1 MEVILMSRTLEE
13 QVEVIEELIRTANN
27 LINPEDSLA
36 YLQRKDLINRLYGTK
51 PSCFL
56 KLQPIGRDTSAYLL
70 PLCNRMGMEDPKV
83 IAVSMKIVKRF
94 LDDPNGRFDVN
105 ILNTL
110 LSKLQHRHSVLIKKV
125 PHPAKTAARKANV
138 TKMFNN
144 IKSHLDLDK
153 TRAGLS

>member
-1 MEVILMSRTLEE
+1 MSKNLDEQFEVL
-13 QVEVIEELIRTANN
+13 EELIRTANE
-27 LINPEDSLA
+27 LINPENSLA
-36 YLQRKDLINRLYGTK
+36 YLQKKDMIDRLYGEK

-56 KLQPIGRDTSAYLL
+56 KLAPIGRDTSAYLL
-70 PLCNRMGMEDPKV
+70 PLCNRRGMEDPKV
-83 IAVSMKIVKRF
+83 IRVSMKVVQRF
-94 LDDPNGRFDVN
+94 LDDPKGRFDVN

-110 LSKLQHRHSVLIKKV
+110 LSKLQHRHSVFSKTV
-125 PHPAKTAARKANV
+125 PKPARTAARKANV

>member
-1 MEVILMSRTLEE
+1 MSTTLEE
-13 QVEVIEELIRTANN
+13 QVEVLEELIRTANE
-27 LINPEDSLA
+27 LINPENSLA
-36 YLQRKDLINRLYGTK
+36 YLQKKDVIDRLYGDK

-56 KLQPIGRDTSAYLL
+56 KLQPIGRDTKTYLL
-70 PLCNRMGMEDPKV
+70 PLCNRSGMEDPKV
-83 IAVSMKIVKRF
+83 INVSMKIVKRF
-94 LDDPNGRFDVN
+94 VDDPTGRFDIN

-110 LSKLQHRHSVLIKKV
+110 LSKLQHRHSVLAKTV

>member
-1 MEVILMSRTLEE
+1 MSKHLDEQFEVL
-13 QVEVIEELIRTANN
+13 EELIRTANG

-36 YLQRKDLINRLYGTK
+36 YLQHKDVRDRLYGEK

-56 KLQPIGRDTSAYLL
+56 KLAPIGRDTKEYLV
-70 PLCNRMGMEDPKV
+70 PLCNRNGLEDPKV
-83 IAVSMKIVKRF
+83 INVSMKIVKRF

-110 LSKLQHRHSVLIKKV
+110 LSKLQHRHSVLSKTV
-125 PHPAKTAARKANV
+125 PKPARMAAQKANV

-144 IKSHLDLDK
+144 IKQHLDLDK
-153 TRAGLS
+153 TRAGLG